1 MRRVELRTVSD
12 KIRDMFIDACENLP
26 ENVLDALTLANESEE
41 SPIGKEVFDRIIEN
55 ALLAKEKNLPICQDT
70 GIAVVYLTIG
80 SEVYFEGDIYEA
92 VNDGVRRA
100 YTEGYLRKSVV
111 RHPLD
116 RINTKDNTPAIVH
129 IKMVPG
135 DVFKIEV
142 APKGGGSENMSAIKM
157 MIPADGVEGVKKFVV
172 DTVFSAG
179 GKPCP
184 PLVVG
189 VGIGGNFEKCALMAK
204 EALLVKNAQWA
215 NFEGRIKSIK
225 SEGNRKKT
233 EKLISIL
240 DKLLTKDNSDCKR
253 SSPNSEKSEFT
264 DCDRLKAFIYYMNI
278 IKYLNRLEKD
288 AKPQDGGAK

>member
-26 ENVLDALTLANESEE
+26 ENVLDALTLAKEGEE
-41 SPIGKEVFDRIIEN
+41 SPLGKEVFDRIIEN

-189 VGIGGNFEKCALMAK
+189 IGIGGNFEKCALMAK
-204 EALLVKNAQWA
+204 EALLREIDDESSDPIARELERELLELINNTGVGPMGFGGTKTCLAVKVNVHPCHIASLPVAINLQCHA
-215 NFEGRIKSIK
+215 ARHKSC
-225 SEGNRKKT
+225 
-233 EKLISIL
+233 SI
-240 DKLLTKDNSDCKR
+240 
-253 SSPNSEKSEFT
+253 
-264 DCDRLKAFIYYMNI
+264 
-278 IKYLNRLEKD
+278 
-288 AKPQDGGAK
+288 